1 MGISSR
7 SYSCS
12 NKEIGCAHLVNK
24 IKGTERTVTA
34 ILVRGVINPNGIPI
48 GKNYMYVE
56 RAESINQTTGEVTT
70 EYVLC
75 KTLTEGK
82 KYKAW
87 KEDSSHYDIKPIAT
101 LVSKEEM
108 EEGEILANCE
118 EHPNYYGYGDALVIF
133 K

>member
-1 MGISSR
+1 MGITNR
-7 SYSCS
+7 SYSSS
-12 NKEIGCAHLVNK
+12 NKELGAAHLVNK
-24 IKGTERTVTA
+24 NEGTERTITST
-34 ILVRGVINPNGIPI
+34 LVSGVINPNGIPI

-56 RAESINQTTGEVTT
+56 RVETIDQTTGEVTT

-87 KEDSSHYDIKPIAT
+87 KEDPSHYSIKALAT

-108 EEGEILANCE
+108 EEGAILANCDE
-118 EHPNYYGYGDALVIF
+118 YTNYYGASSLTF